1 MDQETVIFVR
11 RWFSGPRAG
20 SGVVRS
26 FAVMSSI
33 LAFAV
38 ALLSGTHAAVASRHE
53 FTPQQSDAIRQ
64 IVRDYLIKNPEV
76 ILEAIEALKAKDQAS
91 TEARSRQTIAA
102 RRAEIFEDPESPIA
116 GNAQGDVSIVEFF
129 DYRCPYCKKVHST
142 IQALLRDDKM
152 IRFIYKDWP
161 ILGPPSVYA
170 SRAALAARSQQKYV
184 EFHAALMETRGS
196 LDEAAVMSAAKSV
209 GLDVDRL
216 KRDMEAQ
223 AAKLKGIF
231 ARNDELAR
239 ELGISG
245 TPAFV
250 VGDVVIRGA
259 ADLESLKGVVAEFRR
274 RGPRSTRPAPAV
286 Q

>member
-1 MDQETVIFVR
+1 MISLGRLSSDVGAELNIKR
-11 RWFSGPRAG
+11 CL
-20 SGVVRS
+20 VVASRTLVL
-26 FAVMSSI
+26 AVV
-33 LAFAV
+33 F
-38 ALLSGTHAAVASRHE
+38 ALLSGVHAAFASRHE
-53 FTPQQSDAIRQ
+53 FTPQQTDAIRQ
-64 IVRDYLIKNPEV
+64 IMRDYLIKNPEV

-91 TEARSRQTIAA
+91 TEARSKQAVTE

-142 IQALLRDDKM
+142 IQTLLRDDKK

-170 SRAALAARSQQKYV
+170 SRAALAARSQKKYI
-184 EFHAALMETRGS
+184 EFHAALMDTRGS
-196 LDEAAVMSAAKSV
+196 LDEAAVMSTAKSV
-209 GLDVDRL
+209 GLDVDLL

-223 AAKLKGIF
+223 APKFQEIF
-231 ARNDELAR
+231 ARTNDLAR
-239 ELGISG
+239 DLGISG

-259 ADLESLKGVVAEFRR
+259 ASLESLKSVVADLRR
-274 RGPRSTRPAPAV
+274 RGSRPPPAV